1 MIKRT
6 KDVLIKNFLECTA
19 LFGIGCF
26 CKVKKDEFK
35 CFYWRCILNVL
46 RFFEIVIY
54 ICIYITSDIGIDKN
68 FFHNLSFMYYNHQVK
83 WLRILR
89 YSEDIMHWRRHT
101 DVSSSSTNTA
111 LKIGAINWEKHK
123 EKYLRCS
130 AILVNFRD
138 NITRLTPH
146 GFVQNTGSFIQSPG
160 NEILWKRLVTTDFQK
175 HRPKIC
181 SHCVHGKLPYKI
193 FHENARISHVVLVI
207 PSIFCMNYTET
218 NLQEHLWG
226 VANDSLWHFSLLD
239 L

>member
-1 MIKRT
+1 MIENT
-6 KDVLIKNFLECTA
+6 PLQ
-19 LFGIGCF
+19 
-26 CKVKKDEFK
+26 
-35 CFYWRCILNVL
+35 WRH
-46 RFFEIVIY
+46 Y
-54 ICIYITSDIGIDKN
+54 
-68 FFHNLSFMYYNHQVK
+68 
-83 WLRILR
+83 
-89 YSEDIMHWRRHT
+89 
-101 DVSSSSTNTA
+101 A
-111 LKIGAINWEKHK
+111 LKTSHWCLQQLNKYGIENWGHQLGKHK

-181 SHCVHGKLPYKI
+181 SHRVHGKLPYKI
-193 FHENARISHVVLVI
+193 LHENARMSHAVLVI

-218 NLQEHLWG
+218 NLREHLWG